1 MAKLYDDYKA
11 GVDMHHVL
19 GVTLDEQERAE
30 FVSQTNVCV
39 YVVETEVGKMVGELF
54 KRPLRRYSKTMD
66 VNFG

>member
-1 MAKLYDDYKA
+1 MTKLYDDYKA
-11 GVDMHHVL
+11 GVDMHHFL

-54 KRPLRRYSKTMD
+54 KRPLRRYSKTMN